1 LVVVILDGRVGPT
14 VDEMVQLGY
23 FATWMRWYMDTFG
36 LMHLIDEPNT
46 NLCSRTE
53 EVYFKALFIFNGRDS
68 ATCGHL
74 NEYCWRDDVRLHIQ
88 VMQQLVRTS

>member
-36 LMHLIDEPNT
+36 LMHLIDEPFFALGLILMVLMLLWECKPTTNT
-46 NLCSRTE
+46 VL
-53 EVYFKALFIFNGRDS
+53 
-68 ATCGHL
+68 
-74 NEYCWRDDVRLHIQ
+74 
-88 VMQQLVRTS
+88 